1 MRTGSRRLG
10 TAVAAALVLG
20 AATGAVAGQDGVT
33 DVGEGSDVLAAQAAV
48 RPQVTPAVEPP
59 LVPVSEGAPVA
70 GDVLARAIADELTDE
85 WLGGRVSLTVRDALT
100 GEHLL
105 DHQADRPMTP
115 ASLTKLL
122 AAAAVVTTLPMDEPF
137 RTRVV
142 AGAEPGQVVLV
153 AGGDMMLALGP
164 GDPDSVSGRA
174 GLADLAREVADN
186 LARQQAEVPRPDTA
200 TGTAA
205 PSTAGPTGRPAVR
218 LALDTGYAAGEA
230 RPPGWTDFWMEQG
243 YTGPITMLGLARDR
257 ALPLDPAPQDPAQQA
272 ARALH
277 EALEDAG
284 VDVAGDPGG
293 PVAQLHAPADGQVL
307 GEVESAPAR
316 DVLALA
322 LAESDN
328 ALTEQLARQA
338 AVLAGVGTE
347 RPAVNAWVLDQVAG
361 YGIDTTGV
369 RLADASGLSDGTT
382 IPARVVADVLAAATS
397 GRHPELQAAVSRLPV
412 AGHTGTLWDRF
423 HLPVHA
429 PAVGVAR
436 AKTGSLP
443 GVTSLAGVV
452 VTADG
457 RLLVY
462 AVVADRIGRDGA
474 ALEARSVLDEIVAEL
489 ARCGC

>member
-1 MRTGSRRLG
+1 MRTRSRRLG
-10 TAVAAALVLG
+10 AAVATVLVLG
-20 AATGAVAGQDGVT
+20 AATGAAAGQHAAT
-33 DVGEGSDVLAAQAAV
+33 DLDEGSDVLAAQAAV
-48 RPQVTPAVEPP
+48 RPRVAAPVELP
-59 LVPVSEGAPVA
+59 LLPVSEGAPVTGEILGQA
-70 GDVLARAIADELTDE
+70 VADELADE
-85 WLGGRVSLTVRDALT
+85 WLGGRVSLTARDAVS

-105 DHQADRPMTP
+105 DHEADRPMTP

-122 AAAAVVTTLPMDEPF
+122 AAAAVVTALPMDEPF

-142 AGAEPGQVVLV
+142 SGAEPGQVVLV
-153 AGGDMMLALGP
+153 AGGDMMLAEGA
-164 GDPDSVSGRA
+164 GDPDSVPGRA
-174 GLADLAREVADN
+174 GLADLAREVAGHIAQED
-186 LARQQAEVPRPDTA
+186 AGTPGPDAATA
-200 TGTAA
+200 TAADSAAGTAGSA
-205 PSTAGPTGRPAVR
+205 PVR
-218 LALDTGYAAGEA
+218 LALDTGYASGES

-257 ALPLDPAPQDPAQQA
+257 ALPFDPAPGDPAQQA
-272 ARALH
+272 ARAFH
-277 EALEDAG
+277 QALEGAG
-284 VDVAGDPGG
+284 VDVSGDPGD
-293 PVAQLHAPADGQVL
+293 PVAQVAAPPGATVL

-328 ALTEQLARQA
+328 ALTEQLVRQA
-338 AVLAGVGTE
+338 AVLEGVGTE
-347 RPAVNAWVLDQVAG
+347 RPDVNAWVLRQVAG
-361 YGIDTTGV
+361 YGIDTSGV

-382 IPARVVADVLAAATS
+382 VPARVVADVLVAATS

-457 RLLVY
+457 RLLLY
-462 AVVADRIGRDGA
+462 AMVADRVGPDGA
-474 ALEARSVLDEIVAEL
+474 ALEARSVLDEIVAEM